1 MDLATQA
8 QQTTVPL
15 TGMTPEDV
23 AALRRR
29 NYELEC
35 ENKVRRKEAKLL
47 RDNVAVLNGKLES
60 AAETHKAQTEA
71 LQSQSEAFQTQ
82 ATALQALTEELK
94 AQLAWFRNQLFGATS
109 ERRILEAL
117 SPADQLWLGQQM
129 LLEVPEQPPAANE
142 TAADV
147 ECKGR
152 GKSKR
157 PDKPARSEDSLSSR
171 LHFDDSAPIEE
182 VIIEDKELDALP
194 KDQVEIIGQ
203 DVTYKL
209 GQRSPYVVIKTVR
222 TVWKKKGEEAIRKAT
237 LPIVVERSIADVSF
251 LAGMAVDKHCYHL
264 PLYRQHKRLEA
275 VGIHLQRSTLVR
287 LLERVAEMCELIYN
301 AQLSSILHSA
311 VITMDESPTPAGR
324 ANGKMKKGFYW
335 ALHGDKNEIVFIYSP
350 TRSRAVIDKFLE
362 NFKGVLQSDG
372 YRAYK
377 SFCKAT
383 GVCWAGC
390 WAHTRRKFV
399 EAENLE
405 PEKVKKI
412 LGDLQL
418 LYEIEERGRGKPKLL
433 KELRSRESH
442 PIVDRLFGYF
452 KAELASSS
460 LLPSNRFVKAL
471 AYAIKHE
478 APLRVFLENPA
489 VQIDTNHIERAI
501 RYPVMGRKNWMFHW
515 TENGARNSGILYSLL
530 QTCYLQ
536 GIDPRAYL
544 MDVLQRQDFHP
555 GSDIHELTPLN
566 WAATVND
573 SPLGSLIDPPV
584 KTASSDS

>member
-8 QQTTVPL
+8 QQTSVPFM
-15 TGMTPEDV
+15 GMTPEEV
-23 AALRRR
+23 AALHRR

-35 ENKVRRKEAKLL
+35 ESKVRCKEAKLL

-60 AAETHKAQTEA
+60 ADAAAESLKAQTEA
-71 LQSQSEAFQTQ
+71 LQAQTDV
-82 ATALQALTEELK
+82 LQALTEELK
-94 AQLAWFRNQLFGATS
+94 AQLAWFRNQLFGAKS

-129 LLEVPEQPPAANE
+129 LEVPEQPPAANE
-142 TAADV
+142 PAADV
-147 ECKGR
+147 EGKGR
-152 GKSKR
+152 GKGKR
-157 PDKPARSEDSLSSR
+157 PEKPARSEDSLSSR
-171 LHFDDSAPIEE
+171 LHFDASVPIEE
-182 VIIEDKELDALP
+182 VIIKDKELDALP

-209 GQRSPYVVIKTVR
+209 AQRSPYVVIKTVR
-222 TVWKKKGEEAIRKAT
+222 IVWKKKGEEAIRKAT

-251 LAGMAVDKHCYHL
+251 LVGMAVDKHCYHL
-264 PLYRQHKRLEA
+264 PLYRQHQRLEA

-301 AQLSSILHSA
+301 AQLSSILNSS

-324 ANGKMKKGFYW
+324 ANGKMKKGYYW
-335 ALHGDKNEIVFIYSP
+335 ALYGDKNEVVFIYSP

-372 YRAYK
+372 YRAYE

-405 PEKVKKI
+405 PQKVKKI
-412 LGDLQL
+412 LGDIQL
-418 LYEIEERGRGKPKLL
+418 LYEIEERGRGEPKLL
-433 KELRSRESH
+433 KELRDRESR

-452 KAELASSS
+452 KDELASSA
-460 LLPSNRFVKAL
+460 LLPSNRFIKAL

-530 QTCYLQ
+530 QTCCLQ
-536 GIDPRAYL
+536 GIDPRTYL

-555 GSDIHELTPLN
+555 GRDIHELTPLH
-566 WAATVND
+566 WAETING
-573 SPLGSLIDPPV
+573 SPLGSLIDMPA
-584 KTASSDS
+584 KTVPSDP